1 MMTTDPVPSSADAS
15 RLLAEITPVSSRSRR
30 LARDVTWARPL
41 LAWGLAWT
49 GGTIAYQLI
58 TGPAGAVLGSAACA
72 AAAAISWIVRPR
84 EVRLRESERR
94 FALLWALLFLT
105 SPLLVLV
112 AAPANAHILIAF
124 LGSVW
129 AVGLLLYGAGV
140 RDFPLAAVGMITLV
154 AAAVIRPLDIG
165 AAVLVTGLAGGL
177 GMTALG
183 AWRMRWRR

>member
-1 MMTTDPVPSSADAS
+1 
-15 RLLAEITPVSSRSRR
+15 
-30 LARDVTWARPL
+30 
-41 LAWGLAWT
+41 
-49 GGTIAYQLI
+49 
-58 TGPAGAVLGSAACA
+58 
-72 AAAAISWIVRPR
+72 
-84 EVRLRESERR
+84 
-94 FALLWALLFLT
+94 
-105 SPLLVLV
+105 
-112 AAPANAHILIAF
+112 
-124 LGSVW
+124 VW